1 MVKHT
6 TATEDG
12 WAKKGV
18 VWSGG
23 GEEMCSYTVT
33 HHHADC
39 LATGGSGRQPSN
51 NCPNSTEPRH
61 RSCTKIKAISL
72 SWVTA
77 EPAADTQSAGKAAV
91 LREDEN
97 HHSLPLI
104 LHDGMHSSWRA
115 GIIDSWG
122 EKLMEPTAVWAGR
135 CITCTF
141 PELPWVEQL
150 SLPFYCIFGQIWQ
163 HCGSIWS
170 FRSWLTAIFWWTRN
184 TLHFVCVMVAS
195 KWNSIL
201 CSLPP
206 ADTEHWNSWKDSA
219 LLRLLPEQSC
229 GHWNHRKHS
238 YRGYGFKAAG
248 P

>member
-1 MVKHT
+1 MLTVSPLGDQEGNPVT
-6 TATEDG
+6 TAL
-12 WAKKGV
+12 
-18 VWSGG
+18 
-23 GEEMCSYTVT
+23 TVQSHVTVPAPKSKPFLCPELLLSLLQT
-33 HHHADC
+33 HRVP
-39 LATGGSGRQPSN
+39 GRQQCSGKTRTTTVCLWYCMMGCTAHGVLELLTAGVKN
-51 NCPNSTEPRH
+51 LWNLRQCELEGALH
-61 RSCTKIKAISL
+61 RDRKT
-72 SWVTA
+72 
-77 EPAADTQSAGKAAV
+77 
-91 LREDEN
+91 
-97 HHSLPLI
+97 
-104 LHDGMHSSWRA
+104 
-115 GIIDSWG
+115 
-122 EKLMEPTAVWAGR
+122 
-135 CITCTF
+135 
-141 PELPWVEQL
+141 ELPWVEQL